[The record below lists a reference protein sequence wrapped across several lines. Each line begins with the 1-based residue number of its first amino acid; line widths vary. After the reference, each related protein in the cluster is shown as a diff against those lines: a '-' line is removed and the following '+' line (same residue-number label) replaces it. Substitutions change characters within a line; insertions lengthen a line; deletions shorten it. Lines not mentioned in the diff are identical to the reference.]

1 MAMITSSLA
10 SLSTLELLKK
20 QMDEMDKKITTL
32 LNDLEKKSKIIEEL
46 EISSEKINKQ
56 LESERKIFFSLEENK
71 QYLIEVKNE
80 TESNYKQ
87 INDAAS
93 TLLEILKSKTDKI

>member
-1 MAMITSSLA
+1 MA
-10 SLSTLELLKK
+10 LELLKK
-20 QMDEMDKKITTL
+20 QMDEMETKITKITSEIEKKTKL
-32 LNDLEKKSKIIEEL
+32 IGDLEESFQ
-46 EISSEKINKQ
+46 KINLQ
-56 LESERKIFFSLEENK
+56 LENEKKTFTSLQENK

-93 TLLEILKSKTDKI
+93 TLLQILKSKTDKI

>member
-1 MAMITSSLA
+1 MAITSS

-46 EISSEKINKQ
+46 EISSNNINKQ
-56 LESERKIFFSLEENK
+56 LESERKTFHSLEENK
-71 QYLIEVKNE
+71 HYLIEVKNE

-93 TLLEILKSKTDKI
+93 TILEILKSKTDKI